1 MIRGGMVFDQ
11 IGHEIHARISED
23 TAPARARDL
32 GRVAAERAIQQVLAG
47 QESPQRR
54 RWIDILKTDFRNY
67 GYDLVHEFGHHHAA
81 RDAWE
86 AVHSYLRRL

>member
-1 MIRGGMVFDQ
+1 MVFEQ
-11 IGHEIHARISED
+11 IGHEIHTQIFED

-32 GRVAAERAIQQVLAG
+32 GRGAAERAIQQALAG
-47 QESPQRR
+47 QGALQRR
-54 RWIDILKTDFRNY
+54 RWIDVLKMDFRNY
-67 GYDLVHEFGHHHAA
+67 GYDLANEFGHHHPA